1 MALTKVTRATTLIKD
16 GWGAFNTLIDDL
28 LSVANGKGASQVG
41 IYDSAGNMSATNVE
55 DALAEVYTDHST
67 TKALAE
73 TFDEN
78 SATTTG
84 LVWGY
89 KGGLFRLDAVV
100 TTVAAG
106 TIALTDDATNYLE
119 IDPDDGLV
127 KKNTTAFTSLRIP
140 IRTVVT
146 ASGVQ
151 TTSTDR
157 RAWFA
162 QIAGATVASA
172 GIIELATDAEFIT
185 GTATDRT
192 ITPANAK
199 LLTTKGGDLTSEDPL
214 VIDTDGSYFDVTGT
228 TNFASMT
235 VAANRFFTLQFDGIL
250 TMTHHATNLDLPGGA
265 NITTASGDVGI
276 FQSTGANTVQC
287 ISYTKVD
294 GTSIV
299 NASIATDVTWAA
311 AGDLVQGTGND
322 TAAVLTAGT
331 KGQVLQSGGAAAANT
346 WVDKPNKNILIN
358 GSLAV
363 WQRGTTLSQA
373 FSGFATY
380 IADRWKNYGN
390 TTLLTVSRQ
399 TSGLDGSQYSMRV
412 QRDAA
417 ETATT
422 IIYTVNVMES
432 RDSILLRGK
441 HLTFSFWAKAG
452 ADFSAASN
460 LLTAT
465 VQSGTGTDEN
475 SFSVWT
481 GSTDI
486 ATVGATLTTGWQKF
500 TCTTSVVV
508 PNTVTQL
515 NVRLHYTP
523 VGTAS
528 TNDWFEFTQ
537 AQLET
542 GQSATAFEYRDY
554 GTELAMCRRYYER
567 ISKNIGSSGYGSGM
581 CYSTT
586 AAQAIVF
593 YKSKKRSVPTVTTS
607 STPGDFQIRDISSIA
622 TSGFGTPIPDIES
635 CTILITAASGLTAG
649 AGCIFRNTSTNAT
662 YIDFDSEV

>member
-28 LSVANGKGASQVG
+28 LSVASGKGASQVG

-140 IRTVVT
+140 IRTVIT
-146 ASGVQ
+146 ASGSQ
-151 TTSTDR
+151 TTSTDK

-162 QIAGATVASA
+162 QIAGATAASA

-265 NITTASGDVGI
+265 NITTAAGDVGI

-322 TAAVLTAGT
+322 AAAVLT
-331 KGQVLQSGGAAAANT
+331 KG
-346 WVDKPNKNILIN
+346 
-358 GSLAV
+358 GSLALLRMNSGATAV
-363 WQRGTTLSQA
+363 EWGTGGQIAFPATAVPSADPNTLDDYEEGTYTAALTCGTSGTITLLADYDTLSYR
-373 FSGFATY
+373 FIGDIVFV
-380 IADRWKNYGN
+380 WG
-390 TTLLTVSRQ
+390 
-399 TSGLDGSQYSMRV
+399 
-412 QRDAA
+412 
-417 ETATT
+417 T
-422 IIYTVNVMES
+422 IIVSSVN
-432 RDSILLRGK
+432 
-441 HLTFSFWAKAG
+441 A
-452 ADFSAASN
+452 
-460 LLTAT
+460 
-465 VQSGTGTDEN
+465 
-475 SFSVWT
+475 
-481 GSTDI
+481 
-486 ATVGATLTTGWQKF
+486 
-500 TCTTSVVV
+500 
-508 PNTVTQL
+508 
-515 NVRLHYTP
+515 P
-523 VGTAS
+523 VG
-528 TNDWFEFTQ
+528 
-537 AQLET
+537 
-542 GQSATAFEYRDY
+542 
-554 GTELAMCRRYYER
+554 ELRL
-567 ISKNIGSSGYGSGM
+567 
-581 CYSTT
+581 
-586 AAQAIVF
+586 
-593 YKSKKRSVPTVTTS
+593 
-607 STPGDFQIRDISSIA
+607 SI
-622 TSGFGTPIPDIES
+622 PV
-635 CTILITAASGLTAG
+635 TAG
-649 AGCIFRNTSTNAT
+649 AGTERSNRSAGSVVYDSITALTTAGLVIYGIESQDYTRIYNLSTTGLVPIADKIAANTMLGFGFN
-662 YIDFDSEV
+662 YHK